1 MYKAFF
7 NLSELPFSNTPDPR
21 FFFVSRH
28 HDEALSFLTYGIDE
42 KKGFI
47 VVTGEVGTGK
57 TTLCRLLLDRLDRRA
72 SKGSAVV
79 RTSLILNSFLS
90 TVELL
95 QAINADFGLP
105 AQSTS
110 RKALID
116 DLNKFL
122 LAEASAGGN
131 AVVIVD
137 EAQNLSPETLEQI
150 RMLSN
155 LETEKE
161 KLVQIVLVGQPEFRE
176 TLGRTDLRQLSQ
188 RISLRYHM
196 TGLSADETS
205 DYLRHR
211 LRVAGARDALF
222 FTTRAEEKI
231 HEFSRG
237 TPRLINRI
245 ADQALSLAGQRES
258 GTVTHEMVEAAVLEL
273 DWKAES
279 QPQGKKGKGGTILG
293 RLAHPAVLGGA
304 FLGLGLAAVAAIQI
318 GWRPHAAP
326 VVSPDPAREAPR
338 PSAQPAVWMPDAK
351 GYFHARMPEEASVAV
366 VLTLLRLWGVEMIN
380 VDFLPRMSEK
390 DARLTEVGKMFG
402 FFVSKVDV
410 DSRRLLRLNRPFAV
424 IGTWSGERR
433 PALAVWANEREVG
446 LFDPV
451 SGMTILSWSDL
462 TKKAD
467 GRAVVWWKGPAGLAH
482 PFSVKRGSTLMR
494 LQEILAAAGDYKA
507 VPDGRLGPRT
517 REAIRR
523 AEARLGLPASGA
535 VSDDLLILLTQ
546 GQGPTL
552 KGSSQAGPARAGAAP

>member
-1 MYKAFF
+1 MYKTFF

-72 SKGSAVV
+72 SRGQARV

-90 TVELL
+90 TIELL
-95 QAINADFGLP
+95 QAINADFGL
-105 AQSTS
+105 AALSTS

-116 DLNKFL
+116 ELNKFL
-122 LAEASAGGN
+122 LAEASEGGN
-131 AVVIVD
+131 AVVIID

-196 TGLSADETS
+196 TGLSAAETS
-205 DYLRHR
+205 GYLRHR
-211 LRVAGARDALF
+211 LQTAGARDGPF

-279 QPQGKKGKGGTILG
+279 LPQGMKGKGGTILG
-293 RLAHPAVLGGA
+293 RLAHPAVLGGT
-304 FLGLGLAAVAAIQI
+304 FLGLGLAAAAAIQI
-318 GWRPHAAP
+318 GWRPYSAPP
-326 VVSPDPAREAPR
+326 VVPEPAREAGR
-338 PSAQPAVWMPDAK
+338 PASQPAAWMPDAK
-351 GYFHARMPEEASVAV
+351 GHFHARTSEEASAAV
-366 VLTLLRLWGVEMIN
+366 ILTLLRLWGVEMIN

-390 DARLTEVGKMFG
+390 DAKLTEVGKMFG

-424 IGTWSGERR
+424 VGTWSGERR
-433 PALAVWANEREVG
+433 PALVVWANEKEAG

-451 SGMTILSWSDL
+451 SGMTSASWGDL
-462 TKKAD
+462 ARKAD
-467 GRAVVWWKGPAGLAH
+467 GKAVVWWKGPAGLTV
-482 PFSVKRGSTLMR
+482 PFAVKRGSALMKF
-494 LQEILAAAGDYKA
+494 QEILAAAGDYKA

-517 REAIRR
+517 REAIHR

-552 KGSSQAGPARAGAAP
+552 RGPARAEAAP

>member
-1 MYKAFF
+1 MYKTFF

-57 TTLCRLLLDRLDRRA
+57 TTLCRLLLDRLDRR
-72 SKGSAVV
+72 GSQGPARV

-105 AQSTS
+105 ALSTS

-116 DLNKFL
+116 ELNKFL

-131 AVVIVD
+131 AVVIID

-188 RISLRYHM
+188 RIALRYHM

-205 DYLRHR
+205 EYLRHR
-211 LRVAGARDALF
+211 LRVAGARDAPF
-222 FTTRAEEKI
+222 FTTRSEEKV

-245 ADQALSLAGQRES
+245 ADQTLAIAGQRES
-258 GTVTHEMVEAAVLEL
+258 CTVTHEMVEAAVLEL

-279 QPQGKKGKGGTILG
+279 QSHGGKGKGGTTLG
-293 RLAHPAVLGGA
+293 WLAHPAVLGGA
-304 FLGLGLAAVAAIQI
+304 FLGVGLAVAAALQT
-318 GWRPHAAP
+318 GWRPYPTP
-326 VVSPDPAREAPR
+326 VVAPEPVREAPK
-338 PSAQPAVWMPDAK
+338 PASQPAVWMPDAR
-351 GYFHARMPEEASVAV
+351 GRFHARTPEEVSVAV

-380 VDFLPRMSEK
+380 VDFLPRISEK
-390 DARLTEVGKMFG
+390 EARFSDVGKLFG
-402 FFVSKVDV
+402 FHVSRVDV

-424 IGTWSGERR
+424 FGTWHGDKRL
-433 PALAVWANEREVG
+433 ALAVWADEREVG
-446 LFDPV
+446 LFDPI
-451 SGMTILSWSDL
+451 SGITILSWGDL
-462 TKKAD
+462 ATRAD
-467 GRAVVWWKGPAGLAH
+467 GRAVLWWKGPAGLEY
-482 PFSVKRGSTLMR
+482 PFSIKRGSALMR
-494 LQEILAAAGDYKA
+494 FQEVLAAGGDYKG

-523 AEARLGLPASGA
+523 AESRVGLSPTGSI
-535 VSDDLLILLTQ
+535 SDDLLILLTQ
-546 GQGPTL
+546 GRGPTL
-552 KGSSQAGPARAGAAP
+552 KGSSRPETAS